1 MRVYLDN
8 NATTKMDKEV
18 LDAMMPYL
26 TDYFG
31 NSSSLHLFGKE
42 TNEALTSSRAK
53 IANYL
58 GATPDEIIFTAS
70 GSEADNL
77 AIRGVARAYKHRG
90 KHIITSPI
98 EHPAVKNTLKDL
110 EEDGFEI
117 TTIPVDS
124 NGLLDIEALKK
135 SIKEDTIS
143 HAYLF
148 QGEEGIGK
156 KKLSYAFS
164 KALLCTGE
172 GDKPCNLCDACRRF
186 DNGNSPDFFHIAPV
200 KNMIRIPEI
209 EMIQK
214 EMTTA
219 PINSDKKVVL
229 VEDAHLMN
237 KESNNKFLKTL
248 EEPPSFVHII
258 LTSSQANKL
267 LPTIIS
273 RVQIINFFPVP
284 NRTIQDLL
292 VEQYDKT
299 EDQAKFITEF
309 TKGAI
314 GKSIDLSKDDSLF
327 EIREEVLKVVTGLI
341 NGDKTKVFNS
351 IYFFN
356 KHEEEIDELL
366 DIMIYY
372 FRDILIYKKLG
383 GSSLIIN
390 KDKISSL
397 ENHSFMDFNR
407 ISDIILNI
415 METKDIIKKNI
426 NYNLAIEAMLLNI

>member
-1 MRVYLDN
+1 
-8 NATTKMDKEV
+8 MD
-18 LDAMMPYL
+18 
-26 TDYFG
+26 F
-31 NSSSLHLFGKE
+31 
-42 TNEALTSSRAK
+42 TSIIGHEK
-53 IANYL
+53 I
-58 GATPDEIIFTAS
+58 
-70 GSEADNL
+70 
-77 AIRGVARAYKHRG
+77 
-90 KHIITSPI
+90 
-98 EHPAVKNTLKDL
+98 KDIL
-110 EEDGFEI
+110 R
-117 TTIPVDS
+117 
-124 NGLLDIEALKK
+124 K
-135 SIKEDTIS
+135 SIKENTIS

-172 GDKPCNLCDACRRF
+172 GDKPCKECDSCKRF

-219 PINSDKKVVL
+219 PINSHKKVVL

-273 RVQIINFFPVP
+273 RVQLINFFPVP
-284 NRTIQDLL
+284 NKTIQSLL
-292 VEQYDKT
+292 VDKYDKS
-299 EDQAKFITEF
+299 EAEAKFITEF

-314 GKSIDLSKDDSLF
+314 GKSINLAKDDSLF
-327 EIREEVLKVVTGLI
+327 QMREEVLKVLTGLI

-351 IYFFN
+351 IDFFN
-356 KHEEEIDELL
+356 KNEDNIDELL

-372 FRDILIYKKLG
+372 FRDILIYKKIG

-415 METKDIIKKNI
+415 METKNIIKKNV
-426 NYNLAIEAMLLNI
+426 NYQLSIETMLLNI

>member
-1 MRVYLDN
+1 
-8 NATTKMDKEV
+8 MD
-18 LDAMMPYL
+18 
-26 TDYFG
+26 F
-31 NSSSLHLFGKE
+31 NSIIGHE
-42 TNEALTSSRAK
+42 K
-53 IANYL
+53 I
-58 GATPDEIIFTAS
+58 
-70 GSEADNL
+70 
-77 AIRGVARAYKHRG
+77 
-90 KHIITSPI
+90 
-98 EHPAVKNTLKDL
+98 KD
-110 EEDGFEI
+110 I
-117 TTIPVDS
+117 
-124 NGLLDIEALKK
+124 LKK

-164 KALLCTGE
+164 KALLCTDE
-172 GDKPCNLCDACRRF
+172 GDKPCNLCDSCKRF
-186 DNGNSPDFFHIAPV
+186 DSGNSPDFFHISPV

-209 EMIQK
+209 ERIQK
-214 EMTTA
+214 EMNTA
-219 PINSDKKVVL
+219 PINSDKKVIL

-284 NRTIQDLL
+284 NETIQSLL
-292 VEQYDKT
+292 VDKYDKSQS
-299 EDQAKFITEF
+299 QAKFITEF

-314 GKSIDLSKDDSLF
+314 GKSIDLSKDDTLF
-327 EIREEVLKVVTGLI
+327 QIREEVLKVVTGLI

-351 IYFFN
+351 IDFFN
-356 KHEEEIDELL
+356 KHEEAIDEIL

-383 GSSLIIN
+383 GSALIIN

-397 ENHSFMDFNR
+397 EDHSFMDFNR

-415 METKDIIKKNI
+415 METKDIIKKNV
-426 NYNLAIEAMLLNI
+426 NYQLSIETMLLNI